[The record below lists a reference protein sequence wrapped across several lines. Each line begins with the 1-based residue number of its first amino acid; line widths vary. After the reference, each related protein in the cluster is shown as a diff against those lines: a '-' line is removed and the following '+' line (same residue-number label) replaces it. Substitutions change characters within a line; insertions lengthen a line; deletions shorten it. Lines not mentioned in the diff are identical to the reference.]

1 MTTPHL
7 ELEQS
12 LIAAGV
18 DLVVGMD
25 EVGRGAIA
33 GPVWVSA
40 GVWTQECGPIPEGIR
55 DSKLISEKKRPE
67 IAERATA
74 WLSAHASGSVDAEQI
89 DSEGIMW
96 ALGQA
101 GSEAIRQL
109 WPVLSVA
116 RSPVIVLDGNQ
127 DWLTQHLPVS
137 IRVITQTKA
146 DATAGSVAAA
156 SVIAKVGRDQV
167 MISADGLYPGYG
179 FAGHKGYGSAAHRE
193 AISRLGPSPVHR
205 RTWIH

>member
-1 MTTPHL
+1 VTTPHL

-40 GVWTQECGPIPEGIR
+40 GVWTRECGPVPEGIR

-67 IAERATA
+67 SAERATA

-167 MISADGLYPGYG
+167 MIGADGLYPGYG
-179 FAGHKGYGSAAHRE
+179 FAGHKGYASAAHRE

>member
-7 ELEQS
+7 ELEYS
-12 LIAAGV
+12 LIAGGA

-33 GPVWVSA
+33 GPVWVTA
-40 GVWTQECGPIPEGIR
+40 GVWTQQCGPLPEGIR
-55 DSKLISEKKRPE
+55 DSKLISEKKRPT
-67 IAERATA
+67 IAERARQ
-74 WLSAHASGSVDAEQI
+74 WLSAHASGRIDAEHI
-89 DSEGIMW
+89 DREGIMW

-109 WPVLSVA
+109 WPIVSAA

-127 DWLTQHLPVS
+127 DWLSKHLPVR

-156 SVIAKVGRDQV
+156 SVIAKVERDEV
-167 MISADGLYPGYG
+167 MIGADELYPGYG

-193 AISRLGPSPVHR
+193 AISRLGPSPQHR